1 MSDADEVATAHLA
14 RLKQVDPDL
23 PVLVGLRPSEAEPLL
38 AARRGESRAIGV
50 AHRISTEPDSDGA
63 SWSALDEHRL
73 TPRIAGPD
81 LAGALDALLDVWRD
95 HVAAAEPGPYP
106 DDTGVGIRW
115 PARDTAAVP
124 ALVRHGLSPLVAI
137 AIRPAGRPIDPGPAD
152 PGLTVRP
159 ATAGDV
165 DDIAALRLATSV
177 YDAQF
182 GVVNVRPAT
191 PVVLRA
197 ASAAKAA
204 RADGWTWV
212 AERSGR
218 TVGMIAVD
226 PPAHSDWIRALVRR
240 SPLAYVDCLGV
251 HPDERGSGVGSLL
264 LATAHRAAD
273 AAGVAATALHHAIPN
288 PLSTP
293 FYHRHGYRPLW
304 TSWELRPAA
313 ALR

>member
-1 MSDADEVATAHLA
+1 MSDADEVATAHLD
-14 RLKQVDPDL
+14 RLRVVDRDL
-23 PVLVGLRPSEAEPLL
+23 PVLVGLRPTEAAPLL
-38 AARRGESRAIGV
+38 TACHGESRAIGV
-50 AHRISTEPDSDGA
+50 ARRIRTEPDSEDA

-73 TPRIAGPD
+73 IPRIAGPD
-81 LAGALDALLDVWRD
+81 LAGALDALLDVWRE
-95 HVAAAEPGPYP
+95 HVAATEPGPYP
-106 DDTGVGIRW
+106 DDTGVGITW

-124 ALVRHGLSPLVAI
+124 ALIKHGLSPLVAI
-137 AIRPAGRPIDPGPAD
+137 VIRPAGRPIDPGRTD

-159 ATAGDV
+159 AVPDDV
-165 DDIAALRLATSV
+165 EDIAALRLATSEW
-177 YDAQF
+177 DSQF

-191 PVVLRA
+191 PAVLRA
-197 ASAAKAA
+197 VSEQKSR

-212 AERSGR
+212 AQRSGR

-226 PPAHSDWIRALVRR
+226 PPAHADWFRGLVRR

-251 HPDERGSGVGSLL
+251 LPDERGSGVGSLL

-273 AAGVAATALHHAIPN
+273 AAGVAVTALHHATPN

-304 TSWELRPAA
+304 TKWDLRPAA